1 MMTWSDKKRL
11 SVFIRVDKGNIN
23 RQTLSSTF
31 EKTRL
36 IKAKSKRVCF
46 NITAISH
53 RTQVSFAQDK
63 TPVLRSFAQGPQLLS
78 AYPCTTPARDWSSCG
93 KVFSRHQISHC
104 QSSTSWA
111 WVRMTRCWCFAL
123 VRIPLWWRTPRC
135 LCGQAKA
142 MNSLEASRI
151 QYFHDLEWLL

>member
-1 MMTWSDKKRL
+1 MNGPLTVKHRRRPL
-11 SVFIRVDKGNIN
+11 
-23 RQTLSSTF
+23 
-31 EKTRL
+31 KTRL
-36 IKAKSKRVCF
+36 IKPKSKNVCF

-53 RTQVSFAQDK
+53 RTQVSFVQDK
-63 TPVLRSFAQGPQLLS
+63 TPVLRSFAQEPQILS

-111 WVRMTRCWCFAL
+111 WVRMTRCWCFAP